1 MSLYIKVCFI
11 LLLLSSHLLF
21 AHQRSESYSS
31 WSIIHGDND
40 TTVTTIF
47 TIKFSVLARM
57 NWEKGEWEKQITDY
71 VIKSI
76 KTIPECHITE
86 GPDVFSSQQL
96 SSLKI
101 SWKQL
106 CAKGQVN
113 IVNGAFFDKD
123 PMHSHIARFEVD
135 SLPYPEKLFTNESR
149 LWVEDQTLVPGKDKL
164 KGSSIKDYVALGIQH
179 ITSGFDH
186 IAFLLGLLLLNP
198 RIKQL
203 FISITG
209 FTIGHSLTLFLGV
222 LGYVKPATGFVEAL
236 IGYSIALV
244 ALEFLARKTNRY
256 FYYSKF
262 LFFIWVF
269 FIFIAYLID
278 LRIALLGLIGTAI
291 FSVSY
296 FWLAGRTSSK
306 NFSFLLT
313 CLFGLVHGFGF
324 GGYLSEIGLPSDR
337 LLPALLGFNIGV
349 ELGQIC
355 IVILFILLIR
365 SLGMFKFSK
374 KFLIEPLIASSLI
387 SLGTYWFLVRI
398 F

>member
-40 TTVTTIF
+40 TTITTIF

-76 KTIPECHITE
+76 ETIPECHITE

-164 KGSSIKDYVALGIQH
+164 KGSSIKDYL
-179 ITSGFDH
+179 
-186 IAFLLGLLLLNP
+186 
-198 RIKQL
+198 
-203 FISITG
+203 
-209 FTIGHSLTLFLGV
+209 
-222 LGYVKPATGFVEAL
+222 
-236 IGYSIALV
+236 
-244 ALEFLARKTNRY
+244 
-256 FYYSKF
+256 
-262 LFFIWVF
+262 
-269 FIFIAYLID
+269 
-278 LRIALLGLIGTAI
+278 
-291 FSVSY
+291 SY
-296 FWLAGRTSSK
+296 FFFKPT
-306 NFSFLLT
+306 N
-313 CLFGLVHGFGF
+313 
-324 GGYLSEIGLPSDR
+324 
-337 LLPALLGFNIGV
+337 NI
-349 ELGQIC
+349 
-355 IVILFILLIR
+355 FYR
-365 SLGMFKFSK
+365 
-374 KFLIEPLIASSLI
+374 
-387 SLGTYWFLVRI
+387 
-398 F
+398 